1 MSKKNI
7 DETKAK
13 KAVDDIKETAAE
25 AEKAAAPAS
34 GAARKF
40 KYGSVFYVIIALVI
54 AVVVV
59 LNVVVNMLAKRSP
72 IKIDLT
78 PDNRYELTEESINIV
93 RNMDK
98 DVEIVVTASKDY
110 FANLRNYYE
119 SMYAQYYGSAAEMP
133 YEMIP
138 ELLDKY
144 AMYAAQ
150 GKGSITVKY
159 VDMDIDPDLINKYK
173 DYYNGDISRGSI
185 MVYADGRLSMIYDS
199 EVATMLTPDQTASK
213 SGQMKFNF
221 TGESDITGA
230 ICNVIDTHPI
240 RVAFAKKMNNSSMYD
255 KQMYDD
261 SVNGSVVETFE
272 KEILGKH
279 GYDCTDI
286 DIAKDEIS
294 PDDYDMLVVYAPSV
308 DFTEDIIKKMSDFLY
323 NDGKYDR
330 NMIYVPDYSKT
341 NLPNIEEFLADW
353 SIKVENR
360 IIADDTNAITSPT
373 NILLE
378 ITDVTAVGGLPQSK
392 TPIVAP
398 YSRELTQITKNNEDI
413 VSEALKSSAESY
425 TADLT
430 DKNAELGEKG
440 ARNVIMVSKKQHSD
454 NLVTHTSSLLVI
466 GSPFMTDST
475 VIMQNQTYNNANV
488 LTIMIN
494 TLTGKEDNGV
504 VIPDKNLQQSFISVT
519 TKQAKNVQ
527 LIVILLIPFIIAVT
541 GVIVLLRRRNR

>member
-7 DETKAK
+7 DETNVK
-13 KAVDDIKETAAE
+13 KAVDDVNDAAVKEK
-25 AEKAAAPAS
+25 KAAAHVS
-34 GAARKF
+34 GTARKF

-59 LNVVVNMLAKRSP
+59 LNVVVNMLSKRSP

-78 PDNRYELTEESINIV
+78 PDNRYELTDESINIV
-93 RNMDK
+93 KNMDK

-144 AMYAAQ
+144 SMYAAQ

-185 MVYADGRLSMIYDS
+185 MVYSDGRLSMIYDS
-199 EVATMLTPDQTASK
+199 EVAAMLTPDQTASK
-213 SGQMKFNF
+213 SGEMKFNF
-221 TGESDITGA
+221 TGESVITSA
-230 ICNVIDTHPI
+230 ISNVIDTHPVK
-240 RVAFAKKMNNSSMYD
+240 VAFAKTMNNSSMFD
-255 KQMYDD
+255 KQLYDD
-261 SVNGSVVETFE
+261 SVNGSVVETLE

-294 PDDYDMLVVYAPSV
+294 PDDYDLLVVFAPSV
-308 DFTEDIIKKMSDFLY
+308 DFTEDIIKKMNDFLY
-323 NDGKYDR
+323 NGGKYNK

-360 IIADDTNAITSPT
+360 IVADDTNAITSPT

-378 ITDVTAVGGLPQSK
+378 ITDVTVVGGLPQSK

-398 YSRELTQITKNNEDI
+398 YSRELTKITKNNEDI
-413 VSEALKSSAESY
+413 VCEALKSSEESY

-430 DKNAELGEKG
+430 DKNADLGEKG
-440 ARNVIMVSKKQHSD
+440 ARNIIMLTKKQHSE
-454 NLVTHTSSLLVI
+454 NLTVNTSSLLVI
-466 GSPFMTDST
+466 GSPFMTDKT
-475 VIMQNQTYNNANV
+475 LIEQNNSYNNANV
-488 LTIMIN
+488 LVSMIN
-494 TLTGKEDNGV
+494 TVTGKEDNGV
-504 VIPDKNLQQSFISVT
+504 VIPDKNLQQSFITTT

-527 LIVILLIPFIIAVT
+527 LIVIVLIPLIVAMA